1 MLDQYNPI
9 VKEFRHA
16 RDILREHEGV
26 DVSIRIVGTDGQEL
40 TEREMPNI
48 NELAI
53 LIVGEL
59 SLENY
64 KRDIIVQSKKHGL
77 QHISILHPAYMPLQY
92 PLLFPYGEPG
102 YHIQMYYQDTNK
114 KSESKRKKLTMHDY
128 FKYQVHYRKG
138 QPNPYICYGRLSKQ
152 IVVDARACEDEDR
165 LQYIAQNQDKIR
177 VEYLQGIVDAVEKGA
192 KEGSEMG
199 KQTLLPSSHV
209 GCKRY
214 MIQNYHDGIAICRVY
229 GPPDL
234 FITFTCNPRWH
245 EILEMLSDGEQ
256 PNHRPD
262 IIVRVFHMKLQEIL
276 HDIGSGSIFGPTN
289 AILYSIEFQKRGLPH
304 VHILVWLSK
313 DRVETILELIDR
325 IISAE
330 IPDPNEDPLGYVLVA
345 EHMIHGPCG
354 SINPNCSCMKKG
366 KCSKNFPK
374 DYE

>member
-26 DVSIRIVGTDGQEL
+26 DVSIHIVGTDGQEL

-64 KRDIIVQSKKHGL
+64 KRDIIVQSKRHGL

-102 YHIQMYYQDTNK
+102 YHIQMYYQDTNI
-114 KSESKRKKLTMHDY
+114 KSEGKRKKLTMHDY

-192 KEGSEMG
+192 KEGSEIG
-199 KQTLLPSSHV
+199 KQTLLPSSH
-209 GCKRY
+209 
-214 MIQNYHDGIAICRVY
+214 
-229 GPPDL
+229 
-234 FITFTCNPRWH
+234 
-245 EILEMLSDGEQ
+245 
-256 PNHRPD
+256 
-262 IIVRVFHMKLQEIL
+262 
-276 HDIGSGSIFGPTN
+276 
-289 AILYSIEFQKRGLPH
+289 
-304 VHILVWLSK
+304 
-313 DRVETILELIDR
+313 
-325 IISAE
+325 
-330 IPDPNEDPLGYVLVA
+330 
-345 EHMIHGPCG
+345 
-354 SINPNCSCMKKG
+354 
-366 KCSKNFPK
+366 
-374 DYE
+374 